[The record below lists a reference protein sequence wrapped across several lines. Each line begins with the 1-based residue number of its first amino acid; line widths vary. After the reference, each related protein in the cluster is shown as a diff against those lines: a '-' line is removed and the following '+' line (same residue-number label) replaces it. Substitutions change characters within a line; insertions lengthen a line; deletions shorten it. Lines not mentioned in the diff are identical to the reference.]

1 MRRQGRRFPSLLGTV
16 EENREP
22 VGRDHDR
29 GAIMAEYAYLIVGI
43 ALVVG
48 IAAAALGVRL
58 APLYESVV
66 FP

>member
-1 MRRQGRRFPSLLGTV
+1 M
-16 EENREP
+16 
-22 VGRDHDR
+22 GRDRDRDRDRDR

-48 IAAAALGVRL
+48 IAAAAFGGRL
-58 APLYESVV
+58 VPLFESVV